1 MHTIEQPLK
10 VIDKQVNFTGMKI
23 LMLFLFTLV
32 CYALFDLAFINLFAK
47 AFIQRQVGWLLAPR
61 PDLAAAA
68 IFYLIFVAGI
78 LYFCIL
84 PAASANRA
92 LLNGAFFGLVTYAT
106 YELVNKSLLDRWPW
120 PLVLVD
126 LAWGVFVGMT
136 VSWLGWRF
144 ARWAG
149 VSPL

>member
-1 MHTIEQPLK
+1 M
-10 VIDKQVNFTGMKI
+10 IDKQVNFTGMKI

-32 CYALFDLAFINLFAK
+32 CYALLDLAFINLFAK

-61 PDLAAAA
+61 PDLAAAV

-84 PAASANRA
+84 PATNTTRA

-126 LAWGVFVGMT
+126 LAWGVFVGT
-136 VSWLGWRF
+136 AVSWLGWRF

-149 VSPL
+149 ISPL